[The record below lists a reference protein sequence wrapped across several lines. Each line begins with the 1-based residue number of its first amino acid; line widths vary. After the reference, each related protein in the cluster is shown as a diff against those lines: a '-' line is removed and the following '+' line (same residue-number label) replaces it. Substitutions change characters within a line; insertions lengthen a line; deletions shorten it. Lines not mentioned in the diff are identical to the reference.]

1 MFRKSNM
8 FHKSKW
14 NFLYLILAA
23 LILFSVFAVPKIAV
37 SVVERTR
44 GQIVT
49 LEPDAY

>member
-1 MFRKSNM
+1 MFHKSNM

-14 NFLYLILAA
+14 NYLYLILAA

-37 SVVERTR
+37 SVIERTR